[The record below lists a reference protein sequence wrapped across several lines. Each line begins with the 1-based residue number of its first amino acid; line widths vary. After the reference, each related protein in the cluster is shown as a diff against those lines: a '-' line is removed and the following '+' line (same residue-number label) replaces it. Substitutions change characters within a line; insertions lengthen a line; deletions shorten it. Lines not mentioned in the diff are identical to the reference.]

1 MTGAKGREHM
11 KSLGISLALVVL
23 CSAASA
29 QNYPD
34 RPVKVV
40 VPYTAGGG
48 TDTVGRAISQRLA
61 EKWGQPVI
69 VENRAG
75 AGTSLG
81 SDFVAK
87 SPADGYTLLFSDSAS
102 FVINPHIYDKL
113 PFDPLKDLEPV
124 ALAVRLAPVLAT
136 ATEAPGKTVSELIT
150 HAKANPGKQTYA
162 SPGIGSYTHVAMEY
176 FKHLAGVEILHV
188 PYRGST
194 PALADLIGNRLTMYM
209 VTYSVFDALEK
220 EGKVRIVATATKDRL
235 PNRPD
240 IPTIG
245 ESVKDY
251 AINVWFA
258 FAAPAGT
265 PAAILDKVHD
275 DVAEILRQPQFIE
288 TFVKPQS
295 YIAGDLSRSQFSALV
310 KAEHGRW
317 AELVK
322 ISGAKA
328 PQ

>member
-1 MTGAKGREHM
+1 M
-11 KSLGISLALVVL
+11 KAVFIGLALAL
-23 CSAASA
+23 LSGSALA

-34 RPVKVV
+34 HPVKVV
-40 VPYTAGGG
+40 VPYPAGGG
-48 TDTVGRAISQRLA
+48 TDTVARAISQRLA
-61 EKWGQPVI
+61 EKWKQPVV

-75 AGTSLG
+75 AGTTIG
-81 SDFVAK
+81 TDFVAK
-87 SPADGYTLLFSDSAS
+87 APADGYTLLFSDSAS

-113 PFDPLKDLEPV
+113 PFDPLKNLDPI

-136 ATEAPGKTVSELIT
+136 ATNAPGKNVPELVAY
-150 HAKANPGKQTYA
+150 AKANPGKLTYA
-162 SPGIGSYTHVAMEY
+162 TPGIGSYPHVAMEY
-176 FKHLAGVEILHV
+176 LKNLAKIDILHV

-194 PALADLIGNRLTMYM
+194 PALTDLIGGRVTMYM

-240 IPTIG
+240 IPAIG
-245 ESVKDY
+245 ESLKGY
-251 AINVWFA
+251 EINVWFA

-265 PAAILDKVHD
+265 PAAILDKIHG
-275 DVAEILRQPQFIE
+275 DVADILRDAQFVEKFI
-288 TFVKPQS
+288 KPQS
-295 YIAGDLSRSQFSALV
+295 YIAGNLSRAEFAALV
-310 KAEHGRW
+310 KAEHGKW